1 MRRFVLLVSA
11 SLFSSILFA
20 ASALEDL
27 DANKD
32 GSISAE
38 EAQAQ
43 ADLAKDFNLLDRNQD
58 GKLDAAE
65 FAQFEAIPATDEEKM
80 PEISGEMPAAK

>member
-1 MRRFVLLVSA
+1 MRRFVLLVSV
-11 SLFSSILFA
+11 SLFSGVLFA

-32 GSISAE
+32 GVISAE
-38 EAQAQ
+38 EAQVR

-65 FAQFEAIPATDEEKM
+65 FAQFEAIPASAEETTS
-80 PEISGEMPAAK
+80 EIPGEMPAVK